1 MSGFQSAKLQVIGAL
16 GLGRDALHIYVGLAV
31 FLLASWLLRRP
42 LKSLVP
48 IGAVLAVALAGE
60 AWDLID
66 TANAGK
72 RLPWAGSWHDIWNT
86 AFWPAVLFLLARYS
100 RLLKH

>member
-1 MSGFQSAKLQVIGAL
+1 MSGFQSTKLQLIAAL
-16 GLGRDALHIYVGLAV
+16 GLSRDALHIYVGLTV
-31 FLLASWLLRRP
+31 FLVAAWLLRRP

-60 AWDLID
+60 AWDLLD
-66 TANAGK
+66 TARAGK

-86 AFWPAVLFLLARYS
+86 ALCPAILFLLARYT
-100 RLLKH
+100 RLLKR